1 MGVDVARGWES
12 KAVEEQIEEGENR
25 AFDERA
31 RVSTNE
37 MRARLQKLE
46 SLRLSRSR
54 ILQQLEKATHPSHR
68 QVLENGL
75 KAIERDIDQV
85 SKELE
90 ASQ

>member
-1 MGVDVARGWES
+1 VGVDVARGWES
-12 KAVEEQIEEGENR
+12 KAVEAQIEEGEQRIFESAR
-25 AFDERA
+25 ASA
-31 RVSTNE
+31 TNE

-54 ILQQLEKATHPSHR
+54 ILQQLERATHPSHR

-85 SKELE
+85 SQELE